1 MKNKQLLLLLG
12 LVAAV
17 LAFVVFD
24 LGRYLSLS
32 YLQQSQ
38 QAFRDLY
45 AEHPWRVSAAYFAV
59 YVLVTALSLPG
70 AVVLTLA
77 GGAGLGLLWGTLLV
91 SFASSLGATLA
102 MLSARWAFN

>member
-38 QAFRDLY
+38 QAFSDLY

-77 GGAGLGLLWGTLLV
+77 GGAGLGDQLQRPYSRGHRP
-91 SFASSLGATLA
+91 G
-102 MLSARWAFN
+102 R